1 MQCVMVSGRSQ
12 QGSSRV
18 AQGMPDLLARG
29 GDFNK
34 PVHII
39 NLEIKDNHEEAH
51 LAGKAILDL
60 ATAVSTPSGCIDGA
74 SAIMK
79 LTPL

>member
-1 MQCVMVSGRSQ
+1 
-12 QGSSRV
+12 
-18 AQGMPDLLARG
+18 MPDLLARG

-60 ATAVSTPSGCIDGA
+60 ATAVGTSTSRIDGA
-74 SAIMK
+74 FAIMEIDAFAIGTRVDRECK
-79 LTPL
+79 

>member
-1 MQCVMVSGRSQ
+1 MRFGPRTD
-12 QGSSRV
+12 
-18 AQGMPDLLARG
+18 ADLDLLTRG

-60 ATAVSTPSGCIDGA
+60 AIAVSAEIKCVVVTVVDIRTLCCACADRECQGH
-74 SAIMK
+74 
-79 LTPL
+79 

>member
-1 MQCVMVSGRSQ
+1 
-12 QGSSRV
+12 
-18 AQGMPDLLARG
+18 MPDLLARG